1 MNSKKIQ
8 YTYDV
13 MLSVTL
19 FAVSDGDG
27 DTVIALQPKFELLPM
42 NSKKNDNI
50 LTILCFQNRYLQF
63 LNRLADMR
71 VLEFCI

>member
-42 NSKKNDNI
+42 NSKKM
-50 LTILCFQNRYLQF
+50 TIYLRYYAF
-63 LNRLADMR
+63 RIAICS
-71 VLEFCI
+71 F